1 MTEATVADGTSP
13 DKLGQETIRKVSWR
27 LLPFL
32 MLAYLVCY
40 IDRTNAGFAALQ
52 MNKAVGISP
61 AAFGLGGGIFFV
73 SYCLFEV
80 PSNLALERFGAR
92 RWIARIMVS
101 WGIVSGC
108 MALVAGPGSF
118 VLIRFLLGAAEAG
131 FFPGVIL
138 YMTYWLPAEQRAKLV
153 GVFMVAIPASGVIGS
168 PISAALLGLGGV
180 LGLAGWQWMFIL
192 EAVPAVLLGLI
203 ALLWLTDRPQ
213 DASWLSPAQ
222 RDWLVARMERERVS
236 AKPVAHAPALSVIR
250 NRYVLALALVYAG
263 GATASS
269 GLGLWQPQFL
279 KSFGVSTL
287 VVGWLNA
294 LPYALSAV
302 AMIWWGR
309 RSDVAGERLQHTL
322 APLALSGIALALLIP
337 FPELLPSMILLS
349 ISVVATSVTRGP
361 FWAFATEWLSAR
373 SSAAGIGMINGIGTG
388 CGFICNA
395 LMGLTKEATGSY
407 PLAFLPIVGF
417 VAIGCV
423 VLLAIGRP
431 QRLAEQVAAA
441 G

>member
-1 MTEATVADGTSP
+1 MTDATTAGGMAPEALGRETV
-13 DKLGQETIRKVSWR
+13 RKVGWR

-52 MNKAVGISP
+52 MNKAVGISA

-108 MALVAGPGSF
+108 MALIAGPGSF

-138 YMTYWLPAEQRAKLV
+138 YLTYWFPAEQRAKIV
-153 GVFMVAIPASGVIGS
+153 GVFMVAIPVSGVIGS
-168 PISAALLGLGGV
+168 PISAALLGLHGV

-192 EAVPAVLLGLI
+192 EAAPAVLLGVV
-203 ALLWLTDRPQ
+203 ALLWLTDRPE
-213 DASWLSPAQ
+213 DAAWLAPDQ
-222 RDWLVARMERERVS
+222 RGWLVARLAEERLL
-236 AKPVAHAPALSVIR
+236 AKPVAYAPALSVIR
-250 NRYVLALALVYAG
+250 NRYVLAMALVYAG

-279 KSFGVSTL
+279 KSFGVSTMA
-287 VVGWLNA
+287 VGWLNA
-294 LPYALSAV
+294 LPYALSA
-302 AMIWWGR
+302 AATIWWGR
-309 RSDVAGERLQHTL
+309 RSDLARERFQHTL
-322 APLALSGIALALLIP
+322 APLALSGIALVLLIP
-337 FPELLPSMILLS
+337 FPALLPSMILLCV
-349 ISVVATSVTRGP
+349 SVVATSVTRGP
-361 FWAFATEWLSAR
+361 FWALATEWLSSR
-373 SSAAGIGMINGIGTG
+373 SSAAGIAMINGIGTG
-388 CGFICNA
+388 FGFICNT
-395 LMGLTKEATGSY
+395 LMGYTKQATGSY

-423 VLLAIGRP
+423 VLLATGRP
-431 QRLAEQVAAA
+431 QRLTARAAA
-441 G
+441 AE